1 MNHIKKFHEDNR
13 NFLAENAWFFEYYV
27 RKLSSKI
34 GANLIWYGTICSSQ
48 VGSGEAMFAD
58 DDDEVVV
65 EEELVDD
72 EDWEDGEDWDQVPH
86 HSQRSKSKNVWRLSK
101 TSERS
106 TF

>member
-1 MNHIKKFHEDNR
+1 
-13 NFLAENAWFFEYYV
+13 
-27 RKLSSKI
+27 
-34 GANLIWYGTICSSQ
+34 
-48 VGSGEAMFAD
+48 MFAD